1 MKLIVGLGNPGEEF
15 DNTPHNAGFAAVE
28 SIAKQINAKF
38 SRRTKS
44 GGVYAEG
51 EFGGQKVV
59 LLKPQTFMNTSGDA
73 VFAYA
78 KKYNLKPSDIIVL
91 LDDFELSDGLI
102 RARLNGTG
110 GTHNGLKNV
119 VLRLG
124 TTEFARIRI
133 GVGEPP
139 KDQDYATFVLSKMSG
154 ERLKNVALGIEK
166 AIALVQEWVNGK
178 NIATTM

>member
-15 DNTPHNAGFAAVE
+15 DNTPHNAGFAAVDN
-28 SIAKQINAKF
+28 IAKQINAKF
-38 SRRTKS
+38 SRRVKS

-51 EFGGQKVV
+51 EFAGQKVV

-78 KKYNLKPSDIIVL
+78 KKYNLKPSDVIVL

-102 RARLNGTG
+102 RARLGGTG
-110 GTHNGLKNV
+110 GTHNGLKNI

-124 TTEFARIRI
+124 TTEFARVRI

-154 ERLKNVALGIEK
+154 ERLKNVNLGIEK
-166 AIALVQEWVNGK
+166 AINLVQDWLNGK